1 MSTVFVLLFMLFVGL
16 LVWGLVS
23 PKSLG
28 KFSKKP
34 LTRKEAAIGFGA
46 LAIIFM
52 VLTGITAPPASIKT
66 DSPDTNIVQQE
77 SSNVSSAEPVKT
89 ESIKTTISETQ
100 PIAFESKTVE
110 DSSIAKGT
118 TKISTA
124 GVNGVKTLTYE
135 ITKVDGK
142 ETDRKLLD
150 EKVTTPAVAQVTKV
164 GTKVA
169 PKAQAPAKPSKPAS
183 NCDPNYSG
191 ACVPI
196 DSDVDCS
203 SGSGNGP
210 SYVRGPV
217 TVIGRDI
224 YDLDRDGNGT
234 GCENG

>member
-34 LTRKEAAIGFGA
+34 LTRKEAGIGFGA
-46 LAIIFM
+46 LALLFM
-52 VLTGITAPPASIKT
+52 VLSGITTPSASIKT
-66 DSPDTNIVQQE
+66 QTPNDPVTQQE
-77 SSNVSSAEPVKT
+77 SSSVSEAESVET
-89 ESIKTTISETQ
+89 EPITKSITETEVI
-100 PIAFESKTVE
+100 PFESKTVQ
-110 DSSIAKGT
+110 DSSMAKGT
-118 TKISTA
+118 TKVTTA
-124 GVNGVKTLTYE
+124 GVNGLRTLTFE
-135 ITKVDGK
+135 VSTLDGV
-142 ETDRKLLD
+142 ETSRKLT
-150 EKVTTPAVAQVTKV
+150 EERVTTAPVAQVTKV
-164 GTKVA
+164 GTKTS
-169 PKAQAPAKPSKPAS
+169 PQAQAPVRPSG